1 MTLTSALKGL
11 PRLPVSTEVKDSSS
25 GESIRLAGL
34 VDEDT
39 GRLSKGV
46 SIQGNVS
53 ITDADGN
60 KVDLSAA
67 DLMDAL
73 SSEVNDLR
81 NEMAKVRSE
90 REVELRSNLLTYI
103 QALPDKELAR
113 LTSDMSDEVME
124 SIQLLVDALMSKL
137 GVGVGGE
144 EVVIQQSVG
153 VLAQLCM
160 WQMVVGY
167 KLRELEAMEKGV
179 DL

>member
-1 MTLTSALKGL
+1 
-11 PRLPVSTEVKDSSS
+11 
-25 GESIRLAGL
+25 
-34 VDEDT
+34 
-39 GRLSKGV
+39 
-46 SIQGNVS
+46 
-53 ITDADGN
+53 
-60 KVDLSAA
+60 
-67 DLMDAL
+67 
-73 SSEVNDLR
+73 
-81 NEMAKVRSE
+81 MAKVRSE